1 MEFCIDYKKIKTESN
16 CGLTGYC
23 ECSAACSK
31 CTTSISIIIIFSAIV
46 ISIIIIISA
55 IVISIIIIIS
65 AIVISIIIIIS
76 AIVISII
83 IIISAIVIS
92 IIIIISAIV
101 ISIIIIISAIVIV
114 IVIATCI
121 IFVVRVTSFFGNRSS
136 SQRCDWLGD
145 GRKNSGK
152 LSNVRRSTILNG
164 IYQIL

>member
-31 CTTSISIIIIFSAIV
+31 CTTS
-46 ISIIIIISA
+46 
-55 IVISIIIIIS
+55 
-65 AIVISIIIIIS
+65 ISIIIIIS

-114 IVIATCI
+114 IVIATGI

>member
-23 ECSAACSK
+23 ECSPACSK
-31 CTTSISIIIIFSAIV
+31 CTASSSSISV
-46 ISIIIIISA
+46 I
-55 IVISIIIIIS
+55 
-65 AIVISIIIIIS
+65 
-76 AIVISII
+76 
-83 IIISAIVIS
+83 
-92 IIIIISAIV
+92 
-101 ISIIIIISAIVIV
+101 IV
-114 IVIATCI
+114 IVIATGI

-136 SQRCDWLGD
+136 SQGCDWLGD

>member
-31 CTTSISIIIIFSAIV
+31 CTTSISI
-46 ISIIIIISA
+46 
-55 IVISIIIIIS
+55 
-65 AIVISIIIIIS
+65 ISIIIIIS

>member
-31 CTTSISIIIIFSAIV
+31 CTTSISI
-46 ISIIIIISA
+46 
-55 IVISIIIIIS
+55 ISIIIIIS

>member
-1 MEFCIDYKKIKTESN
+1 MEFCIDYKQIKTESN
-16 CGLTGYC
+16 GGLTGYC

-31 CTTSISIIIIFSAIV
+31 CTTS
-46 ISIIIIISA
+46 
-55 IVISIIIIIS
+55 
-65 AIVISIIIIIS
+65 ISIIIIIS

>member
-1 MEFCIDYKKIKTESN
+1 MEFCNDYKKIKTESN
-16 CGLTGYC
+16 GGLTGYC

-31 CTTSISIIIIFSAIV
+31 CTTS
-46 ISIIIIISA
+46 
-55 IVISIIIIIS
+55 
-65 AIVISIIIIIS
+65 
-76 AIVISII
+76 
-83 IIISAIVIS
+83 IS

-114 IVIATCI
+114 IVIATGI
-121 IFVVRVTSFFGNRSS
+121 IFVVRATSFFGNRSS

>member
-31 CTTSISIIIIFSAIV
+31 CTTS
-46 ISIIIIISA
+46 
-55 IVISIIIIIS
+55 
-65 AIVISIIIIIS
+65 ISIIIIIS

-114 IVIATCI
+114 IVIATGI

-152 LSNVRRSTILNG
+152 LSN
-164 IYQIL
+164 

>member
-31 CTTSISIIIIFSAIV
+31 CTTS

-92 IIIIISAIV
+92 IIIIF
-101 ISIIIIISAIVIV
+101 SAIVIV

>member
-31 CTTSISIIIIFSAIV
+31 CTTS
-46 ISIIIIISA
+46 
-55 IVISIIIIIS
+55 
-65 AIVISIIIIIS
+65 ISIIIIIS

>member
-23 ECSAACSK
+23 KCSAACSK
-31 CTTSISIIIIFSAIV
+31 CTASSSSISIIIITPAIV

-65 AIVISIIIIIS
+65 AIVISIIIITS
-76 AIVISII
+76 V
-83 IIISAIVIS
+83 
-92 IIIIISAIV
+92 
-101 ISIIIIISAIVIV
+101 IVIV
-114 IVIATCI
+114 IVIATGI

-136 SQRCDWLGD
+136 SQGCDWLGD

-164 IYQIL
+164 TYQIL